1 MTAAYEDMLN
11 AFNEIKEEG
20 CKVNKNAVAARA
32 KRNIANL
39 SKPKEEWVNL
49 RDDIEEA
56 ETEWLKG
63 RDERNKDEKIQELSD
78 KLAKTQKLLEKEKK
92 KNNFDPAASK
102 QEKNALLVE
111 LQEMYREIDRLKTK
125 VTDLNNQL
133 MHSTTGQEIRVDK
146 ETGEII
152 KGIF

>member
-11 AFNEIKEEG
+11 AFNEIKQEG

-56 ETEWLKG
+56 ETEWLKR

-78 KLAKTQKLLEKEKK
+78 KLAKTQKLLEIEKK
-92 KNNFDPAASK
+92 KNNFDPAASE

-146 ETGEII
+146 KTGEII

>member
-56 ETEWLKG
+56 ETEWLKR

-92 KNNFDPAASK
+92 KNNFDPAASE

-146 ETGEII
+146 KTGEII

>member
-1 MTAAYEDMLN
+1 MTTAYEDMLN

-39 SKPKEEWVNL
+39 SKPKEEWINL

-56 ETEWLKG
+56 ETEWLKR
-63 RDERNKDEKIQELSD
+63 RDEKSKDKKIQDLSD

-92 KNNFDPAASK
+92 KNNFDPAASE

-133 MHSTTGQEIRVDK
+133 LHSTTGQEIRVDK
-146 ETGEII
+146 KTGEII